1 MNLQGGFLPE
11 LPEVEVV
18 RCGLESYLIGK
29 MVECVEVHR
38 SDLRYPIPDLNTALR
53 GHKLCRVKRRS
64 KYLLFFFEDTLLV
77 WHLGMTGQFHV
88 LPRDIPAT
96 AHEHVCFLFSD
107 GTSLRYRDSRRFGY
121 AGLLPP
127 DGWEQHP
134 WFRDLGP
141 EPLGEKFTEEYL
153 IHCCKMRKAPIK
165 QMLMNAHVVA
175 GIGNIYACESLFR
188 AHIHPA
194 RAANRISRM
203 RLQQL
208 FQTVRKV
215 LREAIDAGGSSISDF
230 VHVDGKPGYFAH
242 TFKVY
247 GREGEACPDCGKHIR
262 RIVQSGRSTF
272 YCPCC
277 QR

>member
-1 MNLQGGFLPE
+1 LPE

-53 GHKLCRVKRRS
+53 GHKLCQVKRRS

-88 LPRDIPAT
+88 LPRDIPAA
-96 AHEHVCFLFSD
+96 AHEHVRFLFSD
-107 GTSLRYRDSRRFGY
+107 GTSLHYRDSRRFGY

-127 DGWEQHP
+127 NGWQQHP

-153 IHCCKMRKAPIK
+153 IHCCRMRKAPIK

-215 LREAIDAGGSSISDF
+215 LKEAIDAGGSSISDF
-230 VHVDGKPGYFAH
+230 VHVDGKPGYFAYH
-242 TFKVY
+242 FRVY